1 MERTRPFFLA
11 SWLGRQ
17 PTGNKQ
23 ELLQGAWA
31 RPDCHRAHHLVF
43 KGGFWNKF
51 QQGEWV
57 SGINC
62 FEEREVVW
70 VLLAVTSQRGGKHPE
85 EELSRGH
92 KPAMF
97 QRPCAAGWPWQP
109 AAVNIRLKA
118 PCNALQLP
126 VKDVYSSKDCP
137 EEWRRSEAPRA
148 RKEVLRAC

>member
-1 MERTRPFFLA
+1 MERTRPFSLA
-11 SWLGRQ
+11 SWFGRQ

-23 ELLQGAWA
+23 ELMQGAWA
-31 RPDCHRAHHLVF
+31 RPDSVTELTTLFLKGASETNSHR
-43 KGGFWNKF
+43 
-51 QQGEWV
+51 E

-62 FEEREVVW
+62 FEGREVVW
-70 VLLAVTSQRGGKHPE
+70 VLLVVTSQRGGKHPE

-92 KPAMF
+92 KPAVF
-97 QRPCAAGWPWQP
+97 QRPRAAGWPWQP

-137 EEWRRSEAPRA
+137 EERRRSEVPRA
-148 RKEVLRAC
+148 RKEVQRAC